1 MAHTAGVQ
9 AELEFR
15 AGEPPVVGVPAAAG
29 SSDALVDAVLQVPN
43 DARAVFARHGTL
55 DRLDAL
61 MRHPSAAGWSPLQH
75 LGHVV
80 DTLHRTAMWTVA
92 AFDEGRAYGVPPD
105 LAARPDANLAP
116 PRAVLGAL
124 DQASTDLADALT
136 RIPPDAWITPL
147 GNRADTIT
155 IFAVVDRTIG
165 DVQHHLAEIDAL
177 LASRSDKRP

>member
-29 SSDALVDAVLQVPN
+29 SSDALVNAVRQVPS
-43 DARAVFARHGTL
+43 DARAVFARYGTL

-92 AFDEGRAYGVPPD
+92 AFDEDRAHEVPPH
-105 LAARPDANLAP
+105 LAVRPDANFAP

-136 RIPPDAWITPL
+136 RIPPDAWLAPL
-147 GNRADTIT
+147 GSGSDAAT
-155 IFAVVDRTIG
+155 IFGVVDRTIG
-165 DVQHHLAEIDAL
+165 DVQHHLAEIDVL
-177 LASRSDKRP
+177 LASRSDRRS

>member
-15 AGEPPVVGVPAAAG
+15 AGEPPVVGVPATA
-29 SSDALVDAVLQVPN
+29 SPDALVDAVLQVPA

-92 AFDEGRAYGVPPD
+92 AFDGRAHDVPPD
-105 LAARPDANLAP
+105 LAARPDANQAP

-136 RIPPDAWITPL
+136 RIPPDAWILPL
-147 GNRADTIT
+147 GNRADAIT
-155 IFAVVDRTIG
+155 IFAVVDRTIA
-165 DVQHHLAEIDAL
+165 DVQHHLAEIDIL
-177 LASRSDKRP
+177 LAFRSDHRS

>member
-29 SSDALVDAVLQVPN
+29 SPDALVDAVLQVPA

-80 DTLHRTAMWTVA
+80 GMLHRTAMWTVA
-92 AFDEGRAYGVPPD
+92 AFDEGRAQSLPPH
-105 LAARPDANLAP
+105 LAARPDANQAP

-124 DQASTDLADALT
+124 DQASTDLAEALT
-136 RIPPDAWITPL
+136 RIPPDAWMEPL
-147 GNRADTIT
+147 GNSADAAT
-155 IFAVVDRTIG
+155 IFGVVDRTIG
-165 DVQHHLAEIDAL
+165 DVHHHLTEIDVL
-177 LASRSDKRP
+177 LGSRSAPRL